1 MEKPVAKDSRTMFKS
16 SQLAIL
22 PAMNDILWSIAT
34 VKRIILVKEMERYL
48 QLMKSLPPLVSV
60 VVWDVINDRIDE
72 STIKLAQATSKEEFD
87 QYDLIRCVVAA
98 DPEHPPLD
106 LAKSLVVELLENM
119 GAVK

>member
-1 MEKPVAKDSRTMFKS
+1 VSLSFLFALCVINQSGIARLWSISMDMHTNWTQKHRLMLETTMEKPVAKDSRTMFKS

-48 QLMKSLPPLVSV
+48 QLMKSLPPLVTV

-72 STIKLAQATSKEEFD
+72 STIK
-87 QYDLIRCVVAA
+87 
-98 DPEHPPLD
+98 
-106 LAKSLVVELLENM
+106 
-119 GAVK
+119 